1 MTSVSR
7 DPATSASRGGKAT
20 FHLALA
26 AISFFVT
33 FAAWGSIAA
42 FAPRF
47 RETFGLSATEASFL
61 VAVPVFLGSLARL
74 PIGMLADRF
83 GGKRVFAVL
92 LFSMAAP
99 VALVPAASTYR
110 ELLFAALCVGLA
122 GSTFPV
128 GVTYVSRWAPRDRQ
142 GAALGYYG
150 LGNLGQSAIVFL
162 GPLIVASL
170 GMKSLYRGLALLLVV
185 WGALWWFLSR
195 DAPAKAPPSGIAA
208 LRRVLV
214 APKAWALSLF
224 YFLTFGGFVAFGI
237 YLPTLLRDDFGLAL
251 TDAGFRTAGFV
262 VVATLLRP
270 VGGIL
275 ADRVGGARVLSF
287 VLFGIAPFAMLLAW
301 GSMAPFTVGALACAA
316 LMGFGN
322 GAVFKLVPQV
332 FPNDTGTATGL
343 VGAMGG
349 LGGFFPPLLLG
360 YFRDRF
366 GLIWPGFALLAL
378 TALLLAAL
386 NHRLFVHS
394 EPASARA
401 G

>member
-1 MTSVSR
+1 VTSVESEGGT
-7 DPATSASRGGKAT
+7 PARHLTLAT
-20 FHLALA
+20 
-26 AISFFVT
+26 ISFGVT

-47 RETFGLSATEASFL
+47 REAFELSATATSLL
-61 VAVPVFLGSLARL
+61 VAIPVLLGSLMRL
-74 PIGMLADRF
+74 PMGMLADRF
-83 GGKRVFAVL
+83 GGRRVFAAL
-92 LFSMAAP
+92 LFAMAAP

-110 ELLFAALCVGLA
+110 ELLVAAFCVGLA

-128 GVTYVSRWAPRDRQ
+128 GVTYVSRWAPKAKQ
-142 GAALGYYG
+142 GSALGIYG
-150 LGNLGQSAIVFL
+150 LGNLGHSAIVFL
-162 GPLIVASL
+162 GPLVVASYGL
-170 GMKSLYRGLALLLVV
+170 TSLYRTLAALLVV
-185 WGALWWFLSR
+185 WGATWWLFAA
-195 DAPAKAPPSGIAA
+195 DAPAKAPASGIAA

-237 YLPTLLRDDFGLAL
+237 YLPTLLRDDFGLTL

-270 VGGIL
+270 VGGML
-275 ADRVGGARVLSF
+275 ADRYGGARVLSF
-287 VLFGIAPFAMLLAW
+287 VLFGVAPCALLLAW
-301 GSMAPFTVGALACAA
+301 RSMPPFTVGALSCAA
-316 LMGFGN
+316 LMGLGN
-322 GAVFKLVPQV
+322 GAVFKLVPQS

-360 YFRDRF
+360 LFRDKL
-366 GLIWPGFALLAL
+366 GPVWPGFALLAL
-378 TALLLAAL
+378 TALLLAIL
-386 NHRLFVHS
+386 NHRMFVRG
-394 EPASARA
+394 ERNPAAS